1 MRKAIHTRIIFRNIA
16 RHNKLL
22 FTMLFSTILI
32 FSIGIT
38 VQGAQM
44 EIDAPSEVYS
54 EETFQVSIYDP
65 DITTGSPYLNEV
77 TINFNG
83 AQYEIDADSDSVSI
97 QAPSV
102 TKDTEYT
109 ISASKTGYPNV
120 ETTITVSKKLS
131 LIVIPEKQ
139 TVKENERF
147 AVKVTDSEG
156 NKISGATVTIQNYG
170 STETTD
176 PDGYVW
182 LRAPEDREKIKVIAT
197 KNGYE
202 QGSSTIGVNT
212 NPSIIQQILQS
223 PYTPV
228 FIAVA
233 LLILAIIV
241 VNIRQKRSIDY
252 RAKEITNEKVLN
264 KYSPSPHGVII
275 PSPAD
280 EKEEIRGQTGMS
292 KKPGPKVEEIRI
304 SRPRKD
310 KEIFSI
316 NREKREEKRKVMPVQ
331 TRQKSESDWFE
342 GKDDLKYEIDKMTGE
357 IDEEELD
364 KWFEGTKDIQDK
376 INERVKKKKK
386 KEQEGN

>member
-1 MRKAIHTRIIFRNIA
+1 MRKAIRTRIIFRNIA

-77 TINFNG
+77 TIEFNE
-83 AQYEIDADSDSVSI
+83 ALYEIDADSDSVPI
-97 QAPSV
+97 QAPYV
-102 TKDTEYT
+102 TENTEYI

-275 PSPAD
+275 SSPAD
-280 EKEEIRGQTGMS
+280 KKEEIWGQNRIP

-316 NREKREEKRKVMPVQ
+316 NREKREEGRKVMPVQ